1 MSTCAEAQEIKAHW
15 RFSIMYPLKNLQQR
29 TLQHG
34 TTTAC
39 YFATIHLEATKEL
52 CKAAGKF
59 KNQWHGSQESHS
71 HVLNTCSATYG
82 QRALV
87 GIVSMDYQKKSPEF
101 YRENTKQS
109 LQSTRRYEQSS
120 ITSHRDWYWNLYG
133 QLVLKLIGMIYEHLD
148 KIQML

>member
-1 MSTCAEAQEIKAHW
+1 MATTTAQQLMSTEAQEIEAHW
-15 RFSIMYPLKNLQQR
+15 IFIMYPLKNLQQR

-59 KNQWHGSQESHS
+59 KNVAKSHI
-71 HVLNTCSATYG
+71 HTYYRIILNTCSATYG

-87 GIVSMDYQKKSPEF
+87 GIVSMDYQRKSPEF

-109 LQSTRRYEQSS
+109 LQSTRRYEQSN
-120 ITSHRDWYWNLYG
+120 ITSHTVIEISMDS
-133 QLVLKLIGMIYEHLD
+133 
-148 KIQML
+148 